1 MFFVIG
7 KEKVLIFIGFY
18 AIIVL
23 ELKFILKENEMK
35 KVISL
40 VMVLLLVFT
49 CVSCGNNNDNG
60 DNNGNGDNKDT
71 YASVCSQL
79 EKTSMGGT
87 EYSASQIDELEAR
100 FTKMNL
106 TAGFSKVNHF
116 RSTSEY
122 AYVIEFENAD
132 DAQTFFDKIGTANY
146 NAKKFDSVV
155 VYGKSDSIDSLK

>member
-1 MFFVIG
+1 
-7 KEKVLIFIGFY
+7 
-18 AIIVL
+18 
-23 ELKFILKENEMK
+23 MK
-35 KVISL
+35 KIFSL
-40 VMVLLLVFT
+40 VMMLLLVFA
-49 CVSCGNNNDNG
+49 CVSCGDNNNG
-60 DNNGNGDNKDT
+60 DNNGNGDNSKEA

-106 TAGFSKVNHF
+106 TAGFAKVNHF

-122 AYVIEFENAD
+122 AYVIEFENAK
-132 DAQTFFDKIGTANY
+132 DAQTFFNKIGTANY
-146 NAKKFDSVV
+146 NVRKFDSVV

>member
-1 MFFVIG
+1 
-7 KEKVLIFIGFY
+7 
-18 AIIVL
+18 
-23 ELKFILKENEMK
+23 MK
-35 KVISL
+35 KIFSL
-40 VMVLLLVFT
+40 VMMLLLVFA
-49 CVSCGNNNDNG
+49 CVSCGDNNNNG
-60 DNNGNGDNKDT
+60 DNNGNGDNNEDA

-87 EYSASQIDELEAR
+87 EYSAAQIDELEAR

-106 TAGFSKVNHF
+106 TAGFAKVNHF

-146 NAKKFDSVV
+146 NVKKFDSVV

>member
-1 MFFVIG
+1 
-7 KEKVLIFIGFY
+7 
-18 AIIVL
+18 
-23 ELKFILKENEMK
+23 MK
-35 KVISL
+35 KIISL
-40 VMVLLLVFT
+40 LMVLLLMFT
-49 CVSCGNNNDNG
+49 CVSCGDNNENGNNNSNG
-60 DNNGNGDNKDT
+60 DNSKDA

-106 TAGFSKVNHF
+106 TAGFAKVNHF

-146 NAKKFDSVV
+146 NVKKFDSVV
-155 VYGKSDSIDSLK
+155 VYGKSDSIDGLK

>member
-1 MFFVIG
+1 
-7 KEKVLIFIGFY
+7 
-18 AIIVL
+18 
-23 ELKFILKENEMK
+23 MK
-35 KVISL
+35 KIFSL
-40 VMVLLLVFT
+40 VMMLLLVFA
-49 CVSCGNNNDNG
+49 CVSCGDNNNG
-60 DNNGNGDNKDT
+60 DNNGNGDNSKEA

-79 EKTSMGGT
+79 EKTSMAGT

-106 TAGFSKVNHF
+106 TAGFAKVNHF

-146 NAKKFDSVV
+146 NVKKFDSVV
-155 VYGKSDSIDSLK
+155 VYGKSDSIDGLK

>member
-1 MFFVIG
+1 
-7 KEKVLIFIGFY
+7 
-18 AIIVL
+18 
-23 ELKFILKENEMK
+23 MK
-35 KVISL
+35 KIFSL
-40 VMVLLLVFT
+40 VMMLLLVFA
-49 CVSCGNNNDNG
+49 CVSCGDNNNG
-60 DNNGNGDNKDT
+60 DNNGNGDNSKEA

-79 EKTSMGGT
+79 EKTSMAGT

-106 TAGFSKVNHF
+106 TAGFAKVNHF

-146 NAKKFDSVV
+146 NVKKFDSVV
-155 VYGKSDSIDSLK
+155 VYGKSNSIDNLK

>member
-1 MFFVIG
+1 
-7 KEKVLIFIGFY
+7 
-18 AIIVL
+18 
-23 ELKFILKENEMK
+23 MK
-35 KVISL
+35 KIFSL
-40 VMVLLLVFT
+40 VMMLLLVFA
-49 CVSCGNNNDNG
+49 CVSCGDNNNNSDNS
-60 DNNGNGDNKDT
+60 KDA

-100 FTKMNL
+100 FAKMNL
-106 TAGFSKVNHF
+106 SAGFAKVNHF

-146 NAKKFDSVV
+146 NVKKFDSVV
-155 VYGKSDSIDSLK
+155 VYGKSDSIDGLK

>member
-1 MFFVIG
+1 
-7 KEKVLIFIGFY
+7 
-18 AIIVL
+18 
-23 ELKFILKENEMK
+23 MK
-35 KVISL
+35 KIFSL
-40 VMVLLLVFT
+40 VMMLLLVFA
-49 CVSCGNNNDNG
+49 CVSCGDNNNG
-60 DNNGNGDNKDT
+60 DNNGNGDNSKDA

-106 TAGFSKVNHF
+106 TAGFAKVNHF

-146 NAKKFDSVV
+146 NVKKFDSVV
-155 VYGKSDSIDSLK
+155 VYGKSNSIDNLK